1 MRAEAADLSV
11 KGEVETITNEYFR
24 YTWSVFVYFIQP
36 AFDSVKTPLISDV
49 IDKEYSLCSS

>member
-1 MRAEAADLSV
+1 MRHAAADLSV

-49 IDKEYSLCSS
+49 ID